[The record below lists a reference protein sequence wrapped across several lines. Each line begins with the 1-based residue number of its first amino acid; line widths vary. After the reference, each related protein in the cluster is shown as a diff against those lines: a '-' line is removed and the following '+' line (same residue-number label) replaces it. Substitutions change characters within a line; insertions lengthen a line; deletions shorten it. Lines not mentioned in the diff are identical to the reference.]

1 MKIAVFSTKLYEKEF
16 FEAANKLGRHNLKFV
31 ADRLSEETIDLTQG
45 CEVVCCFVTDDLNRA
60 VLQKLKERGVHLV
73 ALRSAGYDHVDV
85 QTAHFLGLSVVRV
98 PAYSPHAIAEFSVGL
113 LLALSRKITLAH
125 DKVRQHNFSLEE
137 QVGFNLYG
145 KTIGVIGTGYIGSI
159 FVKIMAG
166 FGCKVLA
173 CDPYPNE
180 SCRKQG
186 AIYVDLK
193 TVLRESDVVSLHC
206 LLNQETKH
214 LINKSTIN
222 LMKKGVLL
230 INTSR
235 GGLIDTPA
243 VIDALENQHLG
254 GVGLDV
260 YEREK
265 ALFFTDRSQAS
276 ISDKVFLRLQS
287 FQNVII
293 TGHQAYLSSEA
304 LESIAETT
312 MKNIAAFEKGS
323 PQNTV

>member
-1 MKIAVFSTKLYEKEF
+1 MKIAVYSTKLYEKAF
-16 FEAANKLGRHNLKFV
+16 FEEANRLGRHELTFI
-31 ADRLSEETIDLTQG
+31 ADRLSEETVDLVWG
-45 CEVVCCFVTDDLNRA
+45 CDVVCCFVTDDLHCA
-60 VLQKLKERGVHLV
+60 VLQKLKEKGVRLV

-85 QTAHFLGLSVVRV
+85 QAAHSLGLGVVRV

-113 LLALSRKITLAH
+113 LLALSRKIALAH
-125 DKVRQHNFSLEE
+125 DKVRQHNFSLEG

-166 FGCKVLA
+166 FGCNLLV

-180 SCRKQG
+180 DCKKQG
-186 AIYVDLK
+186 AVYVDLK
-193 TVLRESDVVSLHC
+193 TVLQESDVVSLHC

-214 LINKSTIN
+214 LINQSTIA
-222 LMKKGVLL
+222 LMKKGSLL

-235 GGLIDTPA
+235 GGLIDTSA
-243 VIDALENQHLG
+243 IIDSLERQHLG

-265 ALFFTDRSQAS
+265 ALFFADRSQES
-276 ISDKVFLRLQS
+276 ITDKVFLRLQS

-293 TGHQAYLSSEA
+293 TGHQAYLSREA
-304 LESIAETT
+304 LV
-312 MKNIAAFEKGS
+312 NIAKTSLENIAGFEEGS